1 VVSDLMMPGM
11 DGFEL
16 LRALRADP
24 ELDFVPVI
32 LLTAKASLD
41 SRVSGLGLGADDY
54 LAKPVQGRE
63 LDARVDNIIASRR
76 RLRARFANEAP
87 AVSAIIAPSAPNG
100 APDVLPPAASFA
112 AHPTAVPA
120 PLGDESV
127 ALKLESER
135 ALFLDRVRAA
145 IADHLADEDYGPN
158 ALADDVGQ
166 SRRTLFRRVEELVG
180 LSPMEL
186 IWKVRLDTAAR
197 LLDQKEGSVSEIAYG
212 VGFKG
217 VSHFSKKFR
226 AAHGMTPSRYRDRPR

>member
-1 VVSDLMMPGM
+1 MMPGM

-16 LRALRADP
+16 LRALRSDP

-63 LDARVDNIIASRR
+63 FDARVDNIIASRR

-87 AVSAIIAPSAPNG
+87 AVPAIIASA
-100 APDVLPPAASFA
+100 
-112 AHPTAVPA
+112 TTPA
-120 PLGDESV
+120 PLGDQSV
-127 ALKLESER
+127 TLKLESER
-135 ALFLDRVRAA
+135 ALFLDRVRTA
-145 IADHLADEDYGPN
+145 IAGHIGDEDYGPD
-158 ALADDVGQ
+158 ALAADVGQ
-166 SRRTLFRRVEELVG
+166 SRRTLFRRVEELMG

-212 VGFKG
+212 VGFKS
-217 VSHFSKKFR
+217 VAHFSKKFR
-226 AAHGMTPSRYRDRPR
+226 AAHGTTPSKYRGRSR